1 MASAAIPMLVG
12 TGISLLGARAGWDPR
27 LTALA
32 SMAGGGI
39 AGGMASGAF
48 GSAAGSAAGASA
60 PGVGMTGSLFS
71 TGTTPTVLPAASSI
85 GQGFF
90 SPGSSVALTPAST
103 GMLRGAGGLG
113 GWGLPDTAASLSA
126 VTQPAA
132 GGLFGGTSAGTATL
146 GGITQPTMSTPAAQ
160 SGFSKWITGP
170 QGKQL
175 GADMLKTFLDYE
187 IALANEPPQRL
198 RSGGGG
204 GGGGGR
210 APAYPGGGQT
220 GQKSVVWSYPQAT
233 GMYQPKA
240 LA

>member
-1 MASAAIPMLVG
+1 MLVG
-12 TGISLLGARAGWDPR
+12 TGISLLGAKAGWDPR

-48 GSAAGSAAGASA
+48 GSAAGSAAGAAA
-60 PGVGMTGSLFS
+60 PGVGMTGSLFPA
-71 TGTTPTVLPAASSI
+71 GTTAGTATLGGITQPAAGGLFGGTSPTVLPAASQI

-103 GMLRGAGGLG
+103 GMLTGAGGLG
-113 GWGLPDTAASLSA
+113 GWGLPDTSASLSA
-126 VTQPAA
+126 V
-132 GGLFGGTSAGTATL
+132 
-146 GGITQPTMSTPAAQ
+146 TQPTMSTPAAQ
-160 SGFSKWITGP
+160 SGFSRWITGP
-170 QGKQL
+170 QGKAL

-187 IALANEPPQRL
+187 IALANEPTQWL

-220 GQKSVVWSYPQAT
+220 GQKSVVWSYPEAT
-233 GMYQPKA
+233 GMYQPKP